1 MLQIIAEYSS
11 AISCILTLLA
21 VFVRPVREWLFG
33 ATAVRDGQKCLL
45 RAQIVSTYY
54 KNIESRQLRQYEY
67 ENLEYCYA
75 AYKRLG
81 GNSFV
86 DHIHDEMQSWSVIR

>member
-1 MLQIIAEYSS
+1 MLQLLAEYAS
-11 AISCILTLLA
+11 AVSCIVTLLA

-45 RAQIVSTYY
+45 RAEIVRTYY
-54 KNIESRQLRQYEY
+54 RNAAEKQLRQYEY

-86 DHIHDEMQSWSVIR
+86 DHIHEEMQSWNVTH

>member
-1 MLQIIAEYSS
+1 MLQILAEYAG

-21 VFVRPVREWLFG
+21 VFVKPVREWLFG
-33 ATAVRDGQKCLL
+33 AGAVRDGQKCLL
-45 RAQIVSTYY
+45 RAEIVRTYY
-54 KNIESRQLRQYEY
+54 RNSADKQLRQYEY

-75 AYKRLG
+75 AYKQLG

-86 DHIHDEMQSWSVIR
+86 DHIHEEMQSWDVVQ

>member
-1 MLQIIAEYSS
+1 MLRIIAEYSS